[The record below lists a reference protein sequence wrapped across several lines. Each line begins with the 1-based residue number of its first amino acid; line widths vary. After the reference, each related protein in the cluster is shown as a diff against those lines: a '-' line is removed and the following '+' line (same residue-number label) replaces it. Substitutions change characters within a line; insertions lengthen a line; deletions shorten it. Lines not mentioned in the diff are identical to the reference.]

1 MHAGSSPLAR
11 GLLGRGRSGEGAGRP
26 GIIPAR
32 AGFTRPLEALTRSSQ
47 DHPRSRRVYSRPL
60 RALISIQGS
69 SPLAR
74 GLLGATRE
82 GQKVVR
88 IIPARAG
95 FTDVS
100 PDLMIESADHPRSR
114 GVYLVKTILCTTK
127 SRIIPARAGFT
138 HNRITCANAVQDHPR
153 SRGVYALRAL
163 RLSGLH
169 RIIPARA
176 GFTGSGTPSRGRPSD
191 HPRSRGVYDG
201 HSLLVNFGHGIIPAR
216 AGFTGF
222 RSSFFTVLWDHP
234 RSRGVYSSRTAPPLA
249 GLGSSPLARGLRE
262 QDRAPDAEAGIIPAR
277 AGFTSQSG
285 ARADWTPD
293 HPRSRGVYGRI
304 DAARHRLPGSSP
316 LARGLPHR
324 LTHV

>member
-47 DHPRSRRVYSRPL
+47 DHPRSRGVYSRPL

-114 GVYLVKTILCTTK
+114 GVYQQYVLLIHWNRGSSPLARGLRIACERLRIGIGIIPARAGFTPGSGRPLRHQGDHPRSRGVYRRATGLPPAPHGSSPLARGLPVIPDTRTEVL
-127 SRIIPARAGFT
+127 RIIPARAGFT
-138 HNRITCANAVQDHPR
+138 TTPRSSSSGRRDHPR
-153 SRGVYALRAL
+153 SRGVYAWRKAAERNIAGSSPLARGLLVFQRL
-163 RLSGLH
+163 RLGER

-176 GFTGSGTPSRGRPSD
+176 GFTFS
-191 HPRSRGVYDG
+191 
-201 HSLLVNFGHGIIPAR
+201 A
-216 AGFTGF
+216 
-222 RSSFFTVLWDHP
+222 
-234 RSRGVYSSRTAPPLA
+234 
-249 GLGSSPLARGLRE
+249 
-262 QDRAPDAEAGIIPAR
+262 
-277 AGFTSQSG
+277 
-285 ARADWTPD
+285 
-293 HPRSRGVYGRI
+293 
-304 DAARHRLPGSSP
+304 
-316 LARGLPHR
+316 
-324 LTHV
+324 

>member
-47 DHPRSRRVYSRPL
+47 DHPRSRGVYSRPL

-114 GVYLVKTILCTTK
+114 GVYQQYVLLIHWNRGSSPLARGLRIACERLRIGIGIIPARAGFTCPGIPPRLLGEDHPRSRGVYETRSSQNTGCRGSSPLARGLPGRPGPAQEDQ
-127 SRIIPARAGFT
+127 RIIPARAGFT
-138 HNRITCANAVQDHPR
+138 VDHAPRVDASRDHPR
-153 SRGVYALRAL
+153 SRGVYRQ
-163 RLSGLH
+163 R
-169 RIIPARA
+169 
-176 GFTGSGTPSRGRPSD
+176 
-191 HPRSRGVYDG
+191 HP
-201 HSLLVNFGHGIIPAR
+201 
-216 AGFTGF
+216 
-222 RSSFFTVLWDHP
+222 
-234 RSRGVYSSRTAPPLA
+234 
-249 GLGSSPLARGLRE
+249 
-262 QDRAPDAEAGIIPAR
+262 
-277 AGFTSQSG
+277 
-285 ARADWTPD
+285 
-293 HPRSRGVYGRI
+293 
-304 DAARHRLPGSSP
+304 
-316 LARGLPHR
+316 
-324 LTHV
+324 

>member
-1 MHAGSSPLAR
+1 MTHHIGAPPRWIARNRSRDHPRSRGVYFAGQDAINPPRGSSPLAR

-47 DHPRSRRVYSRPL
+47 DHPRSRGVYSRPL

-114 GVYLVKTILCTTK
+114 GVYRRATGLPPAPHGSSPLARGLRALGFHPDSWV
-127 SRIIPARAGFT
+127 RIIPARAGFT
-138 HNRITCANAVQDHPR
+138 
-153 SRGVYALRAL
+153 
-163 RLSGLH
+163 
-169 RIIPARA
+169 
-176 GFTGSGTPSRGRPSD
+176 
-191 HPRSRGVYDG
+191 
-201 HSLLVNFGHGIIPAR
+201 
-216 AGFTGF
+216 
-222 RSSFFTVLWDHP
+222 RSSRTRTGGSEDHP
-234 RSRGVYSSRTAPPLA
+234 RSRGVYSRSCAPSGREP
-249 GLGSSPLARGLRE
+249 GSSPLARGLP
-262 QDRAPDAEAGIIPAR
+262 AGSNPASPTGGIIPAR
-277 AGFTSQSG
+277 AGFTS
-285 ARADWTPD
+285 PCE
-293 HPRSRGVYGRI
+293 
-304 DAARHRLPGSSP
+304 
-316 LARGLPHR
+316 
-324 LTHV
+324 